1 MTTEAQP
8 TADSPLGQQLDRY
21 AARELLRF
29 LTCGSV
35 DDGKSTLIGRLLH
48 DSNMVYDDQ
57 MAALRRDTLRH
68 GTTSEEIDFALL
80 VDGLEAEREQGI
92 TIDVAYRYF
101 STAKRK
107 FIIADTPGH
116 EQYTRNMATGASTCD
131 LAIILVD
138 ARIGIVDQTRRHSFI
153 AALLGIKHLVVAINK
168 MDLVDY
174 AQERFEEIRAE
185 FTRFA
190 AKLQVTDIAFIPV
203 SALRGENVVHR
214 AASMPWYQGAP
225 LLEHLESVHIASDRN
240 LIDLRLPVQLVLRPH
255 LDFRGYAGTIA
266 SGSLRVGDEIVVLPS
281 GARSRIREIL
291 ASSSYATDGATGEV
305 PPVNVPVAQAVA
317 PMAVTV
323 TLEDEIDVSR
333 GDMILHPNN
342 VPQVGQEFEAMLV
355 WMSDV
360 PLQQGR
366 EYLIK
371 QTSVQSSA
379 VVRDVRYRINVT
391 DLHRQDAD
399 VLGLN
404 EIGRV
409 RIEMPRMLA
418 FDSYEKNRSTGAFIL
433 IDRISNATLAAGMI
447 LARESADSLTLR
459 PAAAEGKLHVRS
471 QIRSAITREQR
482 TARLGQEPFVIW
494 LTGLPRSGKSSI
506 AFGLE
511 KELFDR
517 GHVVQV
523 LDGENLRLGISSDL
537 DFSLRDRRE
546 NVRRASQIARMSAE
560 TGIITI
566 VAMVSH
572 SAEDRAAARSI
583 IGEERFAEIFCHA
596 PIEVCEARDRDRLFE
611 RARAGELRDV
621 TGVDAPYEPPDH
633 PDLVLSTAEEP
644 VEASVA
650 RILALCAERGWLR
663 T

>member
-1 MTTEAQP
+1 MTADTQTTTEP
-8 TADSPLGQQLDRY
+8 SIEQQLERY
-21 AARELLRF
+21 ASRELLRF

-48 DSNMVYDDQ
+48 DANMIYDDQ
-57 MAALRRDTLRH
+57 LAAVRRDTVRH
-68 GTTSEEIDFALL
+68 GTTGEQIDFALL
-80 VDGLEAEREQGI
+80 MDGLEAEREQGI

-138 ARIGIVDQTRRHSFI
+138 ARNGIVDQTRRHSFI
-153 AALLGIKHLVVAINK
+153 AALLGIKHLVVAVNK

-174 AQERFEEIRAE
+174 DQERFEQIRAE
-185 FTRFA
+185 FTGFA
-190 AKLQVTDIAFIPV
+190 AKLQVSDIAFIPV

-225 LLEHLESVHIASDRN
+225 LLEHLESVHIAGDRN

-266 SGSLRVGDEIVVLPS
+266 SGSLRVGDEILVLPS
-281 GARSRIREIL
+281 GARSRVKEIL
-291 ASSSYATDGATGEV
+291 ATSAYASSQGEEV
-305 PPVNVPVAQAVA
+305 GVSIPQAIA
-317 PMAVTV
+317 PMAVAV

-342 VPQVGQEFEAMLV
+342 VPHVGQEFEAMLV
-355 WMSDV
+355 WMSEV
-360 PLQQGR
+360 PLQPGR

-371 QTSVQSSA
+371 QTSVQSAA

-399 VLGLN
+399 ALALN

-409 RIEMPRMLA
+409 RVEMPRLLA
-418 FDSYEKNRSTGAFIL
+418 FDAYEKNRSTGAFIL

-447 LARESADSLTLR
+447 LSRESAESLTTLKAADAELR
-459 PAAAEGKLHVRS
+459 QQLQPVRS
-471 QIRSAITREQR
+471 LIASEERA
-482 TARLGQEPFVIW
+482 ARFGQQPFVIW
-494 LTGLPRSGKSSI
+494 LTGLPRSGKSSV
-506 AFGLE
+506 AFALE

-546 NVRRASQIARMSAE
+546 NARRASHIARMSAD
-560 TGIITI
+560 TGVITI
-566 VAMVSH
+566 VAMVSP
-572 SAEDRAAARSI
+572 SAEDRAAARAT
-583 IGEERFAEIFCHA
+583 IGEERFAEIYC
-596 PIEVCEARDRDRLFE
+596 DR
-611 RARAGELRDV
+611 G
-621 TGVDAPYEPPDH
+621 GVIGPDTPYEPPDR
-633 PDLVLSTAEEP
+633 PDLVLATAEAT
-644 VEASVA
+644 VEESVA
-650 RILALCAERGWLR
+650 RIRELIAKRGWLR
-663 T
+663 A